1 MNTARLKARRLQKG
15 LTQTEVSRKLDVA
28 DSLAGQWERGEKT
41 PSTQLLPKLAK
52 LIDVSVSWLLEDS
65 IAELP
70 QDYENTQHTGPAAVL
85 ADYDAPPGLRDLA
98 SNAQLVAALQ
108 IQPGEWTALRS
119 LKSPTLLSV
128 HGYLAILLTIRGSV
142 TES

>member
-1 MNTARLKARRLQKG
+1 MNTARFKSRRLQKG
-15 LTQTEVSRKLDVA
+15 LTQTDISKQLGVA
-28 DSLAGQWERGEKT
+28 LSLAGQWERGEKT

-52 LIDVSVSWLLEDS
+52 LLDVSVSWLLEEGVS
-65 IAELP
+65 ELP
-70 QDYENTQHTGPAAVL
+70 QDYENTQLAGPAIVL
-85 ADYDAPPGLRDLA
+85 ADYDAPPGLRELA